1 MAIVFTFHKD
11 RANIVRILKDKDRFV
26 ADSFKELRQLDLC
39 GEYLA
44 DENLLDDVIDELI
57 DEETTHE
64 KCFAALTF
72 GTGIQYSTFSI
83 ASSALASG
91 NKKASSEERYE
102 EIIASCLEHLPDG
115 AQKLQES
122 YSASILSSYESDVD
136 VTLACAYLPGRYI
149 ENIRKVFKKRNLSL
163 FGVMSQATGFYNIM
177 DIENKQLILETEAE
191 FLAFN
196 PFGML
201 VWPKPGVTILDREQI
216 LDFIS
221 EETAELYPINPEVM
235 NLVVDNIF
243 SHLNTSVECS
253 TANPMDVIAAM
264 GCIGTAKPEGRQ
276 NGEGR
281 VGSGVTD
288 GIRKLLEGI
297 RAKRSRL

>member
-11 RANIVRILKDKDRFV
+11 RASIVRILKDKDRFV

-44 DENLLDDVIDELI
+44 DEDLLDDVIDELT
-57 DEETTHE
+57 DEESANE
-64 KCFAALTF
+64 KCYVVLTF

-83 ASSALASG
+83 AASALASG

-115 AQKLQES
+115 AQKLQDS
-122 YSASILSSYESDVD
+122 YVASILSGYESDVD
-136 VTLACAYLPGRYI
+136 VTLACAYLPGGHI
-149 ENIRKVFKKRNLSL
+149 ENIRKVFKGRNLSL
-163 FGVMSQATGFYNIM
+163 FGVVSQATGFYNVM
-177 DIENKQLILETEAE
+177 NIENKQLILETEAE
-191 FLAFN
+191 YIAFN

-201 VWPKPGVTILDREQI
+201 VWPKPEIAVLSREQI
-216 LDFIS
+216 LDFMS

-243 SHLNTSVECS
+243 SHLNISVECS
-253 TANPMDVIAAM
+253 MADPMDVIAAM
-264 GCIGTAKPEGRQ
+264 GCISMARSEGRQ
-276 NGEGR
+276 SGEGR

-288 GIRKLLEGI
+288 GIRKFFEALRTKGGGV
-297 RAKRSRL
+297 